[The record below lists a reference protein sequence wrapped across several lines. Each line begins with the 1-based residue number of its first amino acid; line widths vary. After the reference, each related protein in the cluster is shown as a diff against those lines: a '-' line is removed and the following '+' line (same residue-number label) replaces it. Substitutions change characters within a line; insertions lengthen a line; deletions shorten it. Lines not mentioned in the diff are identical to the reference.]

1 MPVPR
6 GEKMSEVV
14 LDFQQIHA
22 EFRPK
27 IQRYLARMVGET
39 EAEDLTQEVF
49 VKIDRALPTYRGESK
64 LSTWIYR
71 IASNAA
77 LDRMRSPSFTRLVPL
92 ELPGCSGEGEAEIRD
107 ETSLSDAGTPS
118 VEQELFRK
126 QRFDCYKDSINC
138 LPEKYQKVIM
148 LSELED
154 LAAGEIADIL
164 GISVEA
170 VKMRLHRGKAQL
182 LEYLKNHC
190 KAEDW
195 L

>member
-1 MPVPR
+1 MR
-6 GEKMSEVV
+6 EDV

-27 IQRYLARMVGET
+27 ILRYLTRMVGET

-49 VKIDRALPTYRGESK
+49 VKIDRALPAYRGDSK

-92 ELPGCSGEGEAEIRD
+92 DLPDCRGDGETDIRD
-107 ETSLSDAGTPS
+107 EASVSDAGTPS

-126 QRFDCYKDSINC
+126 QRFDCYKDSITC

-182 LEYLKNHC
+182 LAYLKSHC
-190 KAEDW
+190 RAEDW

>member
-1 MPVPR
+1 MNERIVTAAR
-6 GEKMSEVV
+6 GGQMNEEV

-22 EFRPK
+22 DYRPK
-27 IQRYLARMVGET
+27 ILRYLVRMVGET

-49 VKIDRALPTYRGESK
+49 LKIDRALPTYRGESK

-77 LDRMRSPSFTRLVPL
+77 MDRMRSPSFTRVVPL
-92 ELPGCSGEGEAEIRD
+92 EFPGCSGPEEAEIKD
-107 ETSLSDAGTPS
+107 DSALPGDGTPS
-118 VEQELFRK
+118 IEQELFRK
-126 QRFDCYKDSINC
+126 QRVDCYKDSIKC

-182 LEYLKNHC
+182 LEYLKSH
-190 KAEDW
+190 
-195 L
+195 

>member
-1 MPVPR
+1 MNER
-6 GEKMSEVV
+6 TFADAKGDQMSDEV
-14 LDFQQIHA
+14 LDFQQIH
-22 EFRPK
+22 EDFRPK
-27 IQRYLARMVGET
+27 ILRYLTRMVGET

-49 VKIDRALPTYRGESK
+49 LKIDRALPTYRGESK

-77 LDRMRSPSFTRLVPL
+77 VDRMRSPSYTRVVPL
-92 ELPGCSGEGEAEIRD
+92 DLPNCHASEEPEIKD
-107 ETSLSDAGTPS
+107 DSTPS

-126 QRFDCYKDSINC
+126 QRFDCYKDSIKC
-138 LPEKYQKVIM
+138 LPEKYQKVIL

-154 LAAGEIADIL
+154 LATGEIADIL

-182 LEYLKNHC
+182 LEYLKSHC

>member
-1 MPVPR
+1 
-6 GEKMSEVV
+6 MSDTV
-14 LDFQQIHA
+14 LDFQQIH
-22 EFRPK
+22 EDFRPK
-27 IQRYLARMVGET
+27 ILRYLTRMVGET

-49 VKIDRALPTYRGESK
+49 LKIDRALPTYRGESK

-77 LDRMRSPSFTRLVPL
+77 VDRMRSPSFTRIVPL
-92 ELPGCSGEGEAEIRD
+92 ELPDCHASDEPEIKD
-107 ETSLSDAGTPS
+107 DSTPS

-126 QRFDCYKDSINC
+126 QRFDCYKDSIKC
-138 LPEKYQKVIM
+138 LPEKYQKVIL

-182 LEYLKNHC
+182 LEYLKSHC

>member
-1 MPVPR
+1 MTV
-6 GEKMSEVV
+6 
-14 LDFQQIHA
+14 
-22 EFRPK
+22 
-27 IQRYLARMVGET
+27 
-39 EAEDLTQEVF
+39 
-49 VKIDRALPTYRGESK
+49 ALPG
-64 LSTWIYR
+64 
-71 IASNAA
+71 
-77 LDRMRSPSFTRLVPL
+77 D
-92 ELPGCSGEGEAEIRD
+92 
-107 ETSLSDAGTPS
+107 GTPS

-126 QRFDCYKDSINC
+126 QRFDCYKDSIKC

-182 LEYLKNHC
+182 LEYLKSHC
-190 KAEDW
+190 RAEDW